1 MVSTVAEGDWEGNAR
16 WKRFP
21 CWLLWMYIMQEVLL
35 FMHLNYD
42 CWMRLVL
49 CQIINV
55 ILHVHTLLKGSID
68 GCSLD
73 VGMSLIY
80 YTWIFMS
87 YIFGFNEILRM
98 ISNTEFISSYK
109 KWIAVRQNLV
119 ESWCKMLSRIRML
132 LQRYLKDDVKADDP
146 SLSSS

>member
-1 MVSTVAEGDWEGNAR
+1 MEHNIWSTVYYTNDNLMNKLWLNITCTVDIQIVVLGLCNGSIIIIIHVILMCLSPSIQICRRVHSIAT
-16 WKRFP
+16 P

-55 ILHVHTLLKGSID
+55 ILHVHTLLKGSIY

-98 ISNTEFISSYK
+98 I
-109 KWIAVRQNLV
+109 
-119 ESWCKMLSRIRML
+119 
-132 LQRYLKDDVKADDP
+132 
-146 SLSSS
+146 